1 MPGTTDPLKD
11 ISTDLALLRSA
22 LVQSKRLEIEM
33 EKSES
38 RFQALFDASPAP
50 VWIIEDHR
58 FIECNKAAVEI
69 LGYTDKDA
77 LKNTHPSALSPEF
90 QPDGESSFAKAE
102 RMMELART
110 KGFNRF
116 EWVHLRADGSPFHAE
131 VTLSPIELHGHPGI
145 YCVWHDIT
153 ERKQQQDRIRELLE
167 EQRLIFENAQV
178 GILLL
183 KNRLILKC
191 NQHIADMIGVASP
204 KELEGQTTEILYGSS
219 EAYEAVGRT
228 AYAQL
233 ANQGFASFET
243 ELQRRDGTRIWA
255 LLTGRSIDPAA
266 VFAAPS
272 IWVYAD
278 ITERKRADL
287 TLQQSKQRFAKTFE
301 SCPLAASIS
310 LLENGCFIEVNTA
323 YERHFGWTKTDL
335 IGRTSLE
342 VGFWTSEARTAW
354 VRAMQ
359 QAGRL
364 EDYEAIWVHKNGQRR
379 YVSLSSEIIDLDGKT
394 CILVYVTD
402 ITDRKHAEADLRI
415 AAAAFDSQEGM
426 VITDADN
433 VILRVNQAFTEL
445 TGYAA
450 EEVVG
455 KKPNIFRSDR
465 HDDAFYRSMWESII
479 ATGRWQGEIWDRRK
493 NGEVY
498 PKWLTISAVRDA
510 AGIVTHYIGTQFDIT
525 DRKQAE
531 ERIQSL
537 AFYDQLT
544 GLANRHSL
552 NEQLAQAVRLAA
564 RNGHSF
570 ALMLLDLDNFKAVN
584 DSLGHHVG
592 DQLLVAVAKRL
603 VAAVRHSDLVTRLGG
618 DEFVILLPD
627 ITSPSDVAH
636 VAEKILT
643 TIPAPYRIDSHMLRT
658 SPSIG
663 ICLYPDDATESLEL
677 LQRADTAMY
686 HAKANGRNQYQFF
699 KEEYQLAAI
708 RRLALEAELHQAI
721 AEQQFLLHYQPQI
734 DLRNGRPV
742 GVEALIRWQHPER
755 GLVSPVYFIP
765 IAEET
770 GLILQIGDWVLE
782 EACRQLAVWQDRGID
797 QICVSVNLTASQF
810 LDRSLP
816 ARIQGLL
823 SQYNVP
829 AERLKLEVT
838 ESMSMAS
845 PEQTISSMKELTACG
860 LSLSID
866 DFGTGYSSLAYLKL
880 LPLSELKIDRSFV
893 KDIETD
899 QNDADICDVTVLL
912 AHKLGLNVVAEGV
925 ETEAQLTYLLS
936 IGCEKVQGY
945 FFSRPLPAEEAE
957 SYIRNNPGIARLGTI
972 DLWTGTESN

>member
-1 MPGTTDPLKD
+1 
-11 ISTDLALLRSA
+11 
-22 LVQSKRLEIEM
+22 
-33 EKSES
+33 
-38 RFQALFDASPAP
+38 
-50 VWIIEDHR
+50 
-58 FIECNKAAVEI
+58 
-69 LGYTDKDA
+69 
-77 LKNTHPSALSPEF
+77 
-90 QPDGESSFAKAE
+90 
-102 RMMELART
+102 
-110 KGFNRF
+110 
-116 EWVHLRADGSPFHAE
+116 
-131 VTLSPIELHGHPGI
+131 
-145 YCVWHDIT
+145 
-153 ERKQQQDRIRELLE
+153 
-167 EQRLIFENAQV
+167 
-178 GILLL
+178 
-183 KNRLILKC
+183 
-191 NQHIADMIGVASP
+191 
-204 KELEGQTTEILYGSS
+204 
-219 EAYEAVGRT
+219 
-228 AYAQL
+228 
-233 ANQGFASFET
+233 
-243 ELQRRDGTRIWA
+243 
-255 LLTGRSIDPAA
+255 
-266 VFAAPS
+266 
-272 IWVYAD
+272 
-278 ITERKRADL
+278 
-287 TLQQSKQRFAKTFE
+287 
-301 SCPLAASIS
+301 
-310 LLENGCFIEVNTA
+310 
-323 YERHFGWTKTDL
+323 
-335 IGRTSLE
+335 
-342 VGFWTSEARTAW
+342 
-354 VRAMQ
+354 MQ

-498 PKWLTISAVRDA
+498 PKWLTVSAVRDA

-537 AFYDQLT
+537 AFHDQLT